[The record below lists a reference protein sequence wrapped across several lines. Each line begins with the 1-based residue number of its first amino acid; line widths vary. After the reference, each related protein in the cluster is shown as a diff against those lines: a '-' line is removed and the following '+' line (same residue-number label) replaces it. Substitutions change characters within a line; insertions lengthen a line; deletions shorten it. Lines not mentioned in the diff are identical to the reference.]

1 MSNEEVKLNSKLEDL
16 ENSIKDCSEKII
28 KALCVHSI
36 FTHFKS
42 EIIYDIGIA
51 NNILTGIKISHI
63 SLNRLIKQVN
73 TCSGLKDITSAIDT
87 INSDCEKL
95 IKYKLKDMNE
105 LQDQMYKEIVET
117 YLEGESKSYLFAI
130 PKQKD
135 HKEPPL
141 DAIEESTIPFF
152 KRVNNLR
159 LDAQKYVI
167 FTIKKRVNACRC
179 KASDRLKKVKQC
191 STGLLQHFGTLKKK
205 IAQGYANIREK

>member
-1 MSNEEVKLNSKLEDL
+1 
-16 ENSIKDCSEKII
+16 
-28 KALCVHSI
+28 
-36 FTHFKS
+36 
-42 EIIYDIGIA
+42 
-51 NNILTGIKISHI
+51 
-63 SLNRLIKQVN
+63 
-73 TCSGLKDITSAIDT
+73 
-87 INSDCEKL
+87 
-95 IKYKLKDMNE
+95 MNE

-159 LDAQKYVI
+159 LGAQEYAI

-179 KASDRLKKVKQC
+179 KASDRFAKVKQC
-191 STGLLQHFGTLKKK
+191 STGLLRHFGTLKKK
-205 IAQGYANIREK
+205 IVQGYANIREK